1 MTYSEQLRQQYGF
14 GTGDRIIVPKS
25 EWNVVQHHAVF
36 FGNMNGE
43 AMVAENKEG
52 HCVLLTPLDVF
63 LADAGRITRIE
74 PFTGTYQ
81 QQAFIMDRVNARLG
95 RRYDRWNYNC
105 EHFVNDVL
113 HFRVESRQSDI
124 GKAILGVVTVAAVG
138 YGIAT
143 LVNRR

>member
-1 MTYSEQLRQQYGF
+1 MRYSEQLRRQYGF
-14 GTGDRIIVPKS
+14 GTGDRIVVPKS
-25 EWNVVQHHAVF
+25 GLNMVQHHALF
-36 FGNMNGE
+36 FGNVNGE

-52 HCVLLTPLDVF
+52 KCVLLTPLDVF

-81 QQAFIMDRVNARLG
+81 QQAFVMDRVNARLG

-105 EHFVNDVL
+105 EQFVNDVL
-113 HFRVESRQSDI
+113 HGRVESRQADI
-124 GKAILGVVTVAAVG
+124 GKAILGAVTVAAIG
-138 YGIAT
+138 YGIAK

>member
-1 MTYSEQLRQQYGF
+1 MRYSEQLRQYHGF
-14 GTGDRIIVPKS
+14 GTGDRIVVPKS
-25 EWNVVQHHAVF
+25 GLNIIQHHAVF
-36 FGNMNGE
+36 FGNVNGD

-52 HCVLLTPLDVF
+52 RCVVLTPLDVF

-81 QQAFIMDRVNARLG
+81 QQATIMDRVNARLG

-124 GKAILGVVTVAAVG
+124 GKAILGAVTVAAVG
-138 YGIAT
+138 YGIAR
-143 LVNRR
+143 LISRR